1 MAQLLPMGI
10 SLPIWQLHL
19 LEFESVNALKI
30 SIKVI
35 DQHVNILLNSSLG
48 LQSISVD
55 WAEMRDSPGWSDC
68 SLAGQLDYRSNEHRD
83 GPQLH
88 FIAR

>member
-10 SLPIWQLHL
+10 PLPLWQLHL

-35 DQHVNILLNSSLG
+35 DQDVNILLNSSLG

-55 WAEMRDSPGWSDC
+55 WAEMRETLQDEGTSV
-68 SLAGQLDYRSNEHRD
+68 
-83 GPQLH
+83 
-88 FIAR
+88 